1 MAENKIIQGGFGG
14 IPNWL
19 EIMISEDGMEASILI
34 KSGNDIGIPMIQ
46 PIKDYLRRAGI
57 QAHVSDKAIEHIV
70 KRRLFD
76 DFYLVAKGQRPIE
89 GTKGSYEFF
98 FKSEPG
104 FELPKILPDGS
115 VDFSDVITVVE
126 PGRLLAEHHWPDK
139 GEDGYKVTG
148 EIVPAG
154 LAQDVEPFRLSGV
167 IQRGN
172 RYFSQKAGKVTLRD
186 KELFVEPVTVIEND
200 IDRAYGDV
208 SAKGDIFIKGDIWSG
223 MHVETKGSIIVD
235 GHVNG
240 AHLTAG
246 DDIIIGY
253 GVNGEGKAI
262 LETRRNLI
270 CNYIENANVNADGDI
285 VTGSIVNS
293 NVYAGHQVRA
303 VGSKGI
309 IMGGM
314 ICGMTGIC
322 ANVAGHRSG
331 VGTKLFAAASEK
343 NTEDLKRLR
352 NSVNSYVDYLEHI
365 EEEESGLC
373 EAVER
378 AGDTLTGRQ
387 MKQKLETVVNEKLQI
402 AQKLDEVK
410 WELNCLLKRIEY
422 AREGDITVY
431 KQVCEGVTMTI
442 GSVKADLP
450 FEGMSGAHFYRK
462 YDRIENEPAEEAK
475 WKKRVRSS

>member
-1 MAENKIIQGGFGG
+1 MAENKVIQGGFGG
-14 IPNWL
+14 IPNWM
-19 EIMISEDGMEASILI
+19 EIMISEDGMEASLLL
-34 KSGNDIGIPMIQ
+34 KSGYDIGISMIQ
-46 PIKDYLRRAGI
+46 PIRDYLRRAGI

-76 DFYLVAKGQRPIE
+76 AFYLVAKGQKPIE
-89 GTKGSYEFF
+89 GCKGSYEYF
-98 FKSEPG
+98 FKNEPG
-104 FELPKILPDGS
+104 CDLPKILPDGS
-115 VDFSDVITVVE
+115 VDFSEVVTMVE

-172 RYFSQKAGKVTLRD
+172 QYFSQKTGKVTLRGN
-186 KELFVEPVTVIEND
+186 ELFVEPVTMIGND
-200 IDRAYGDV
+200 IDHNYGDV
-208 SAKGDIFIKGDIWSG
+208 SAKGDLFIKGDIWSG
-223 MHVETKGSIIVD
+223 MHVETDGSIIVD

-240 AHLTAG
+240 AHLAAG

-262 LETRRNLI
+262 LEAKRNLI
-270 CNYIENANVNADGDI
+270 CNYIENANVDVGGDV

-293 NVYAGHQVRA
+293 NVYAGHKVKA

-314 ICGMTGIC
+314 TCGMTGIC
-322 ANVAGHRSG
+322 LNVAGHRSG
-331 VGTKLFAAASEK
+331 IETKLYAAASEK

-352 NSVNSYVDYLEHI
+352 NSVNSYVDYLEHV
-365 EEEESGLC
+365 EEEETGLC
-373 EAVER
+373 ETIKK
-378 AGDTLTGRQ
+378 AGDTLTGLQ
-387 MKQKLETVVNEKLQI
+387 MKEKLETVVNEKLQI
-402 AQKLDEVK
+402 AKKLDEVK
-410 WELNCLLKRIEY
+410 WELNCLLKRIDY

-442 GSVKADLP
+442 GAVKALLP
-450 FEGMSGAHFYRK
+450 YEGMSGAHFYRK
-462 YDRIENEPAEEAK
+462 YDRIENEPAEG
-475 WKKRVRSS
+475 S